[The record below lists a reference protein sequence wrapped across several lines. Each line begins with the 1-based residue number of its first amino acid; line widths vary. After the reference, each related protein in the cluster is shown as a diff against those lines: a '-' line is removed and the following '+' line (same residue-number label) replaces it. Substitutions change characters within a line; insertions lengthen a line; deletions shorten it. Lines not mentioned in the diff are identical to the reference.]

1 MNEDVVLAECP
12 YCGSPQELILDP
24 GSLGKM
30 VQDCEICCEPWDMT
44 VTRSRS
50 GAVTVHLER
59 MD

>member
-12 YCGSPQELILDP
+12 YCGSSQELILDP
-24 GSLGKM
+24 GSVGKM

-50 GAVTVHLER
+50 GVVTVHLER